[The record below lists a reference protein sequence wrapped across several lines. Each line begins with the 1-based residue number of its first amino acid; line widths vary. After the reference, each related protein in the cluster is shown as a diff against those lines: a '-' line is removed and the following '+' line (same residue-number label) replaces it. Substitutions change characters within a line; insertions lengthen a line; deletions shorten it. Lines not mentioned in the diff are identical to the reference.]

1 MLLDHSPVMVSS
13 SVAPMIKKKKKKK
26 NHLSFACAFP
36 ERENTLLQSHLVLLV
51 GNYFLY

>member
-13 SVAPMIKKKKKKK
+13 SVAPMIKKKKKK
-26 NHLSFACAFP
+26 NNLSFACAFP